1 MSILSNLETY
11 LKDFDFDFE
20 IDTLRI
26 DFIKTNKKKKLDLIG
41 SWKKINKPNHYLMLK
56 LKRRYEVEELTTV
69 YQLEN
74 HNIYY
79 YNSRKKD
86 YKFAT
91 MVIFGLKQYHKAPPP
106 QQIVNQILSILKAVH
121 SVDICY
127 DIKSIP
133 NFEALKEFFYL
144 QRYKREDTYY
154 INDTN
159 ILMLDKICIYNKA
172 KKNKL
177 DGTLWRI
184 EATISIPN
192 FKFLALP
199 IYDFM
204 QIINL
209 ANGSFYEYRNNKIKS
224 LYKRVIDGK

>member
-1 MSILSNLETY
+1 MNILSNLESY

-26 DFIKTNKKKKLDLIG
+26 DFIKTSKKKKLDLIG
-41 SWKKINKPNHYLMLK
+41 SWKRINKPNHYLMLK

-154 INDTN
+154 INDTT
-159 ILMLDKICIYNKA
+159 IQMLDKICIYNKA

-177 DGTLWRI
+177 DGTLWRV

-192 FKFLALP
+192 FNCLALP
-199 IYDFM
+199 INEFID
-204 QIINL
+204 IINL
-209 ANGSFYEYRNNKIKS
+209 AKGSYLVHNSDKS
-224 LYKRVIDGK
+224 KLHFKG